1 VTTVTST
8 QPGDTATPPRTSNLK
23 RLLTNNTFWIFLV
36 DIVLIAFFTIVSIDN
51 SFLGPSNIRNLMSDS
66 ATALLLGV
74 AIAFLLGAGEF
85 DISLGANLI
94 LSSVVAGLVA
104 VELAPYGLFV
114 IIAGSLAAAVV
125 TGMVVGFVNGLI
137 VTRLHVNSLIGTL
150 AMMGIV
156 TGVAFIVS
164 SGTDVTGIP
173 PVLQDSVGL
182 NNILGVPLPFLVA
195 ILVWA
200 AAWAALKYTRFG
212 LHVVAMGSSRAA
224 ADRAGL
230 RTKAKITTLFTI
242 CGGIAGVAGFI
253 DITRFAATN
262 IAGHT
267 QDSLSAITAAVIGG
281 TLLAGGVISIVGL
294 LGGVILAVILANG
307 LIVIGVSSYYQ
318 LIIVGAIL
326 VIAVWL
332 DHLKKGEKSLRL
344 FAR

>member
-1 VTTVTST
+1 VSTVTKTRHDETVST
-8 QPGDTATPPRTSNLK
+8 RKPSAIK
-23 RLLTNNTFWIFLV
+23 RLLTNNTFWIFAV
-36 DIVLIAFFTIVSIDN
+36 DIVLIVFFTIVSIDN
-51 SFLGPSNIRNLMSDS
+51 SFFGPSNLRNLMSDS

-94 LSSVVAGLVA
+94 LSSVVAGRIA
-104 VELAPYGLFV
+104 VELAPYGLAV
-114 IIAGSLAAAVV
+114 IIVGSLAGALV
-125 TGMVVGFVNGLI
+125 TGMVIGLFNGLI
-137 VTRLHVNSLIGTL
+137 VTRMNVNSLIATL
-150 AMMGIV
+150 ASLGIV

-173 PVLQDSVGL
+173 PVLQDGVGL
-182 NNILGVPLPFLVA
+182 NTVFGIPLPFLVA
-195 ILVWA
+195 IVIWGL
-200 AAWAALKYTRFG
+200 AWAALKYTRFG
-212 LHVVAMGSSRAA
+212 LHVLAMGSSRTA

-242 CGGIAGVAGFI
+242 CGGLAGVAGFI

-281 TLLAGGVISIVGL
+281 TLLAGGVISILGL

-326 VIAVWL
+326 IIAVWL
-332 DHLKKGEKSLRL
+332 DHFKKGEKSLRL
-344 FAR
+344 FTR

>member
-1 VTTVTST
+1 MSTTTGT
-8 QPGDTATPPRTSNLK
+8 RPTETATPPRASTLK
-23 RLLTNNTFWIFLV
+23 RLLTNNTFWIFAV
-36 DIVLIAFFTIVSIDN
+36 DIVLIAFFWAVSIDN
-51 SFLGPSNIRNLMSDS
+51 SFLGPSNVRNLMSDS

-94 LSSVVAGLVA
+94 LASVVAGLIA

-114 IIAGSLAAAVV
+114 IIVGSLGGAIV
-125 TGMVVGFVNGLI
+125 TGMIIGFINGVI
-137 VTRLHVNSLIGTL
+137 VTRLHVNSLIATL
-150 AMMGIV
+150 ASMGIV

-164 SGTDVTGIP
+164 NGTDVTGIP

-182 NNILGVPLPFLVA
+182 NNILGIPLPFLIS
-195 ILVWA
+195 ILVWGL
-200 AAWAALKYTRFG
+200 AWAALKYTRFG

-230 RTKAKITTLFTI
+230 RTKTKITTLFTI
-242 CGGIAGVAGFI
+242 CGGIAGLAGFI

-326 VIAVWL
+326 IVAVWL
-332 DHLKKGEKSLRL
+332 DHLKKGEKSLKL